1 MHMRYLSSNFFL
13 FLRKLHFLHVYQ
25 LQLCSYVR
33 VISQLLLLLLLLL
46 LRMQLMTVTQLHL
59 SVAEHLCQ
67 LLHLLL
73 LTGKCHH
80 VSHVAARL
88 YTVDWRK
95 VLLLVLLLL

>member
-1 MHMRYLSSNFFL
+1 
-13 FLRKLHFLHVYQ
+13 
-25 LQLCSYVR
+25 
-33 VISQLLLLLLLLL
+33 
-46 LRMQLMTVTQLHL
+46 MQLVTVTQLHL

-73 LTGKCHH
+73 LTGQCHH